1 MNSHHSITFLLV
13 FAYLLIHGLY
23 SVYVNGQD
31 LQVFKAKIRHSSA
44 FKLLKYKS
52 YLRACCLYSTR
63 SLILSIGFISLVL
76 IYTYQS

>member
-13 FAYLLIHGLY
+13 VAYLLIHGLY

-31 LQVFKAKIRHSSA
+31 LQVFKARIRHSSVL
-44 FKLLKYKS
+44 KLLKYKG
-52 YLRACCLYSTR
+52 YLRACRLFAAR

-76 IYTYQS
+76 IYTYQP